1 MQAVGIKWNKSYLR
15 AASEVS
21 QLGTAFFF
29 LHNAY
34 LICPAGQPNDCPLET
49 EVLPTGMREELGS
62 KNILII
68 Y

>member
-34 LICPAGQPNDCPLET
+34 LICLAGQPNDCPLET
-49 EVLPTGMREELGS
+49 EALPTWMPEELGS